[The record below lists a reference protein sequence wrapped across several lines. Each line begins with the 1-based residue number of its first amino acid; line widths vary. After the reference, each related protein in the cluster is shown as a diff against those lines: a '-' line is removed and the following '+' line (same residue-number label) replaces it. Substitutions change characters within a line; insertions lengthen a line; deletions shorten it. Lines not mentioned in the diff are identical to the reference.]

1 MLPNA
6 DIDMLL
12 VGYILEWIL
21 LLHLP
26 PVTASENCPNTFCS
40 STSANVSRS
49 DVSPLGFRAFSI
61 LSSTVECR
69 RVDDMNNDGEGDI
82 VDVDLA
88 TLLEKFGDNNEID
101 VKALTEEVTS
111 NVDTI
116 EMNITQ

>member
-1 MLPNA
+1 
-6 DIDMLL
+6 
-12 VGYILEWIL
+12 
-21 LLHLP
+21 
-26 PVTASENCPNTFCS
+26 
-40 STSANVSRS
+40 
-49 DVSPLGFRAFSI
+49 
-61 LSSTVECR
+61 
-69 RVDDMNNDGEGDI
+69 MNNDGEGDI